1 MLETIPSVLT
11 HNGIFTV
18 YNPKTGNHR
27 TFQIKTV
34 KKGGLKGKRII
45 SMLIGPDN
53 NSDYLPI
60 AFVTTYE
67 IIPFNKYKGTQ
78 YEKLVNVLLNVEKF
92 GMEVKASTKCRVCNR
107 RLTEINSLIHGIGPT
122 CRENI

>member
-1 MLETIPSVLT
+1 MLTVPSVLT

-34 KKGGLKGKRII
+34 KNGGLKGKRII

-53 NSDYLPI
+53 TSDYLPI
-60 AFVTTYE
+60 AFVTNYE
-67 IIPFNKYKGTQ
+67 IIPFKKYKGTQ

-107 RLTEINSLIHGIGPT
+107 RLTTFESISSGIGKR
-122 CRENI
+122 CAGL

>member
-1 MLETIPSVLT
+1 MPSVLT

-18 YNPKTGNHR
+18 YNPNTNQHR

-45 SMLIGPDN
+45 SMLVGPN
-53 NSDYLPI
+53 NESDYLPI
-60 AFVTTYE
+60 TFVTNIGIFPFKKYE
-67 IIPFNKYKGTQ
+67 NTKF
-78 YEKLVNVLLNVEKF
+78 EKCVKVLLNTEKF

-107 RLTEINSLIHGIGPT
+107 RLTDNLSLKLGVGPV
-122 CRENI
+122 CRGE